1 MDADFSSKLYDGFDF
16 TKARGRKIYVG
27 MRPDYLHAMKHV
39 DHKCSQEFVEYIEN
53 SEEVEKIVS
62 DKTS

>member
-1 MDADFSSKLYDGFDF
+1 MDADFSSKLYDGIDF

-39 DHKCSQEFVEYIEN
+39 DHKYSKEFVEYIEN
-53 SEEVEKIVS
+53 AEEVEKIVS
-62 DKTS
+62 DKAR